1 MPTDLD
7 KVLWD
12 LEEQVETREEP
23 NVLVDPTMEAFC
35 EMRSRMARG
44 STPPPAPVGSGRLS
58 LDAIKAYLIENAD
71 PDEPELTLE
80 SP

>member
-12 LEEQVETREEP
+12 LEDTAEIREEP

-44 STPPPAPVGSGRLS
+44 STPPPVGSGRLS
-58 LDAIKAYLIENAD
+58 LEAIRAYLTENAD
-71 PDEPELTLE
+71 PDEPELTIE